1 VPYLIVSDIHGN
13 HEALEAAL
21 ADAQGQYDRIYCL
34 GDVVGYGADPNP
46 VTDWTRASTAA
57 TVRGNHDR
65 ACVGSDSL
73 EGYNPSARLSAIW
86 TRGVLTQE
94 NREYL
99 ERLPRGPLRIVGSNG
114 GMDAGFD
121 LAHGSP
127 LDEDDYLIAP
137 ADLRFMRPYLETQ
150 LTFFGHTHVQGGFL
164 LGRSGVKRLDPAV
177 TLELEP
183 DYFYLVNPG
192 SVGQPRDGDPRAAYA
207 LYSPE
212 TRTVEFRR
220 AAYDVAKAA
229 SKILGAGLPPP
240 LAARLFE
247 GI

>member
-1 VPYLIVSDIHGN
+1 MPYLIVSDIHGN
-13 HEALEAAL
+13 HEALTATL
-21 ADAQGQYDRIYCL
+21 ADAQGLYDRIFCL
-34 GDVVGYGADPNP
+34 GDLVGYGADPNI
-46 VTDWTRASTAA
+46 VAEWAHAETAA

-65 ACVGSDSL
+65 ACVGTDPL

-86 TRGVLTQE
+86 TRGVLTAE
-94 NREYL
+94 NRAYL
-99 ERLPRGPLRIVGSNG
+99 ERLPRGPVRITEGGNG
-114 GMDAGFD
+114 GFD

-137 ADLRFMRPYLETQ
+137 VDLRFMRPYLETQ

-164 LGRSGVKRLDPAV
+164 LSRNGVKRLDADAV
-177 TLELEP
+177 LEMEP
-183 DYFYLVNPG
+183 DHFYLVNPG

-212 TRTVEFRR
+212 TRTIEYRR
-220 AAYDVAKAA
+220 VAYDVAKAA

-247 GI
+247 GM

>member
-1 VPYLIVSDIHGN
+1 MPDLIVSDIHGN
-13 HEALEAAL
+13 LEALDAVLAA
-21 ADAQGQYDRIYCL
+21 AEGQYQRIVCL
-34 GDVVGYGADPNP
+34 GDIVGYGADPNP
-46 VTDWTRASTAA
+46 IADWVRSEATA

-65 ACVGSDSL
+65 ACVGTDAL

-86 TRGVLTQE
+86 TRGVLTPS

-99 ERLPRGPLRIVGSNG
+99 ERLPRGPLRIAEDG
-114 GMDAGFD
+114 GRDGFD

-127 LDEDDYLIAP
+127 LDEDDYLVAP
-137 ADLRFMRPYLETQ
+137 VDLRFMRPYLETQ

-164 LGRSGVKRLDPAV
+164 LSRNGVKRLDPGSVLA
-177 TLELEP
+177 LEA
-183 DYFYLVNPG
+183 DHFYLVNPG

-212 TRTVEFRR
+212 NRTVEFRR
-220 AAYDVAKAA
+220 VAYDVAKAS
-229 SKILGAGLPPP
+229 SKILEAGLPPP
-240 LAARLFE
+240 LAARLFQ

>member
-13 HEALEAAL
+13 SEALVAVL
-21 ADAQGQYDRIYCL
+21 ADAQGQYDRVFCL
-34 GDVVGYGADPNP
+34 GDLVGYGADPNV
-46 VTDWTRASTAA
+46 VTEWARDETAA

-73 EGYNPSARLSAIW
+73 EGFNPSARLSAIW
-86 TRGVLTQE
+86 TRETLSAE
-94 NREYL
+94 NRQYL
-99 ERLPRGPLRIVGSNG
+99 ERLPRGPVRIVGSNG
-114 GMDAGFD
+114 TAGIDFD

-127 LDEDDYLIAP
+127 LDEDDYLISP
-137 ADLRFMRPYLETQ
+137 ADLRFMRRYLDTQ

-164 LGRSGVKRLDPAV
+164 LSRAGVKRIDLA

-183 DYFYLVNPG
+183 DHFYLVNPG
-192 SVGQPRDGDPRAAYA
+192 SVGQPRDGNPRAAYA

-212 TRTVEFRR
+212 DRTIEFRR
-220 AAYDVAKAA
+220 VAYDVGKAA
-229 SKILGAGLPPP
+229 SKIIGAGLPPP

-247 GI
+247 GM

>member
-13 HEALEAAL
+13 LEALEAAL
-21 ADAQGQYDRIYCL
+21 ADAQGQYSRVFCL
-34 GDVVGYGADPNP
+34 GDVVGYGADPNLIA
-46 VTDWTRASTAA
+46 DWARAETAA

-65 ACVGSDSL
+65 ACVGSDPL
-73 EGYNPSARLSAIW
+73 EGYNPSARLSAVW
-86 TRGVLTQE
+86 TRGVLTPT

-99 ERLPRGPLRIVGSNG
+99 ERLPRGPLRIVENG
-114 GMDAGFD
+114 DGGGFD

-137 ADLRFMRPYLETQ
+137 VDLRFMRPYLETQ

-164 LGRSGVKRLDPAV
+164 LGRTNVKRIDPESV
-177 TLELEP
+177 LELEP
-183 DYFYLVNPG
+183 DHFYLVNPG

-212 TRTVEFRR
+212 SRTIEFRR
-220 AAYDVAKAA
+220 VAYDVNRAA
-229 SKILGAGLPPP
+229 SKILAAGLPPP